1 MVLPLFLLELAW
13 GRGRMKIV
21 DGGYSFLTLLKMKK
35 NIYLSLVLLF
45 SLPVRLQAAD
55 APSPAPKPQYII
67 KWATIAPENTFWGDT
82 VNQASREI
90 EAASGGRVKNI
101 WYFGAVMGDEPDA
114 VRKLHLGQLQ
124 GLALLTVGLQKIA
137 PEAIVYSLPD
147 LFQSY
152 AEVDCVWD
160 RTHELAE
167 KVFAE
172 KGLVLLGR
180 GDVGFSVFFS
190 KRVMKDLE
198 ELKKAKIWV
207 WSGLGL
213 DQAVAHMF
221 GIVNTVPLTLPEVM
235 TALQTG
241 MVDTVYGSYY
251 TTIALQWYTTV
262 KYMTDVKQSGTAYC
276 PAMLVIKKEVFDAL
290 PPDIQTSMREKM
302 QKYLIPLRERMRQD
316 EEDARQSLI
325 KRGLVMVELD
335 PAMVK
340 DIRTRAQALYKD
352 WEGKYYPSWFLE
364 SILKARDQCRSE
376 LSFPKP

>member
-1 MVLPLFLLELAW
+1 
-13 GRGRMKIV
+13 
-21 DGGYSFLTLLKMKK
+21 MKK
-35 NIYLSLVLLF
+35 NLFLSLALLF
-45 SLPVRLQAAD
+45 FLPVRLQAAD

-82 VNQASREI
+82 VNHASREI

-152 AEVDCVWD
+152 QEVDCVWD

-167 KVFAE
+167 KIFAE

-340 DIRTRAQALYKD
+340 DIRTRAQALYKE
-352 WEGKYYPSWFLE
+352 WEGTYYPSWFLE
-364 SILKARDQCRSE
+364 DILQARDQCRSE
-376 LSFPKP
+376 LSSPKP

>member
-1 MVLPLFLLELAW
+1 MKKNLFL
-13 GRGRMKIV
+13 
-21 DGGYSFLTLLKMKK
+21 SLTLL
-35 NIYLSLVLLF
+35 F
-45 SLPVRLQAAD
+45 FLPVRLPAAE
-55 APSPAPKPQYII
+55 APSPAPKPQYVI
-67 KWATIAPENTFWGDT
+67 KWATIAPENTFWGDI

-90 EAASGGRVKNI
+90 EEASGGRIKNI

-114 VRKLHLGQLQ
+114 VRKLRIGQLQ

-147 LFQSY
+147 LFRSY
-152 AEVDCVWD
+152 EEVDCVWD
-160 RTHELAE
+160 RTHEMAE
-167 KVFAE
+167 KIFAE
-172 KGLVLLGR
+172 KGLALLGR

-190 KRVMKDLE
+190 KRAMKDLE

-213 DQAVAHMF
+213 DQAVARMF
-221 GIVNTVPLTLPEVM
+221 GIVNTVPLSLPEVI

-251 TTIALQWYTTV
+251 TTIALQWYTMI

-276 PAMLVIKKEVFDAL
+276 PAMLVVKKEVFDSL
-290 PPDIQTSMREKM
+290 PPEIREMMKEKM
-302 QKYLIPLRERMRQD
+302 QKYMIPLREKMRRD

-325 KRGLVMVELD
+325 KRGVEMVELD
-335 PAMVK
+335 PAMVR
-340 DIRTRAQALYKD
+340 DIRARAQAIYKE

-364 SILKARDQCRSE
+364 GILKARDQCRSE
-376 LSFPKP
+376 LEHPRP